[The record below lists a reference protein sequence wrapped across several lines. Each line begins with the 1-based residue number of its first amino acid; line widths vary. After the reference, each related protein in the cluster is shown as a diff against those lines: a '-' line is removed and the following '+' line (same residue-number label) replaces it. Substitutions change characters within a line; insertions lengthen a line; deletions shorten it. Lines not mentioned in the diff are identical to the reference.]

1 MKRRTIDSD
10 DAGGPD
16 ALLDTMTNVVGIL
29 IIMLIVTQLQV
40 SDAVERIKGFVED
53 IPEEEV
59 AAAETRSAELNEL
72 ISDETEEWQELSI
85 DEDKRKLSIAEQ
97 KRLIDNLKRDL
108 EKLADSNVDPAQL
121 KKEID
126 ARKKEVAKLEA
137 DINNKDKRLASLK
150 AQLASTPSGP
160 DPDAKVVNLP
170 NPRPAPKGAQA
181 FDMLCVKGRVM
192 PIYESRF
199 LSLCQRKV
207 AQRRRAIATAQGL
220 VADKLIEIFE
230 SDPVEDAY
238 FKVKITIIN
247 NIPHIDLI
255 PKKDAG
261 EETARVLAGGQSQY
275 RGWIRQLNKAQS
287 YIRFRVCTDSF
298 ETYLAARNVAAQ
310 QRYLAGWLPYG
321 TGYTHRVR
329 LDKGFKYQGKDQKL
343 VCVGY
348 KPPPP
353 APKPPAG
360 AAAKP
365 SRPALP
371 TPAID

>member
-1 MKRRTIDSD
+1 MKKRGGGGSVGASMDS
-10 DAGGPD
+10 
-16 ALLDTMTNVVGIL
+16 LLDTMTNVVGIL

-53 IPEEEV
+53 ISEDEL
-59 AAAETRSAELNEL
+59 AAAETQSAELNQL
-72 ISDETEEWQELSI
+72 ISKETQEWQTLEI

-97 KRLIDNLKRDL
+97 KRLIDGIKKDL
-108 EKLADSNVDPAQL
+108 EQLSNSNVDPAQI
-121 KKEID
+121 KKQIED
-126 ARKKEVAKLEA
+126 RKKEVAKLEA
-137 DINNKDKRLASLK
+137 DINSKDKQLASLK
-150 AQLASTPSGP
+150 AQLSSTPAGP

-170 NPRPAPKGAQA
+170 NPRPAPKGAEA
-181 FDMLCVKGRVM
+181 FDMLCFNGRVM

-199 LSLCQRKV
+199 LSLSQRKV
-207 AQRRRAIATAQGL
+207 AQRRRAIATPQGL

-230 SDPVEDAY
+230 TDPVEDAY
-238 FKVKITIIN
+238 FRVKITIIN
-247 NIPHIDLI
+247 SIPHIDLI

-261 EETARVLAGGQSQY
+261 ETTDRVLNSGQSAF
-275 RGWIRQLNKAQS
+275 RGWIRQLNKAQN

-298 ETYLAARNVAAQ
+298 ETYLAARNYAAQ

-321 TGYTHRVR
+321 TSYTHRVR
-329 LDKGFKYQGKDQKL
+329 LDKGFKFQGKDQKL

-353 APKPPAG
+353 APKPAG
-360 AAAKP
+360 GTPKP